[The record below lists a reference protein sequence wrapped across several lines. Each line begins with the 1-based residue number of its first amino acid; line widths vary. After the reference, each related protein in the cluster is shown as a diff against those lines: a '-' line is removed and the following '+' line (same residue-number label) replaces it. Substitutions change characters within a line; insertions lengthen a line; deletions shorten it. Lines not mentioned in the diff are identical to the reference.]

1 MLKEYKQ
8 VFSNFIDEDRFELHS
23 YLTYLFNQSQDKD
36 EIQLED
42 EHIT

>member
-8 VFSNFIDEDRFELHS
+8 VFSDFIDEDQFELHS

-36 EIQLED
+36 LIQLED

>member
-36 EIQLED
+36 FIQLED

>member
-8 VFSNFIDEDRFELHS
+8 VFSNFIDEDRFELYS
-23 YLTYLFNQSQDKD
+23 YLIYLFNQSQDND
-36 EIQLED
+36 VIQLED

>member
-8 VFSNFIDEDRFELHS
+8 VFSDFIDEDRFELHS
-23 YLTYLFNQSQDKD
+23 YLTYLFNQSPDKD
-36 EIQLED
+36 LIQLED

>member
-23 YLTYLFNQSQDKD
+23 YLTYLFNQFQEKD
-36 EIQLED
+36 VIQLED

>member
-23 YLTYLFNQSQDKD
+23 YLTYLFIQSISGQRCNSGGK
-36 EIQLED
+36 
-42 EHIT
+42 

>member
-8 VFSNFIDEDRFELHS
+8 VFSNFIDEDRFKLHS

-36 EIQLED
+36 LIQLED

>member
-36 EIQLED
+36 LIQLED
-42 EHIT
+42 KHIT

>member
-8 VFSNFIDEDRFELHS
+8 VFSDFIDEDRFELHS
-23 YLTYLFNQSQDKD
+23 YLIYLFNQSRDKD
-36 EIQLED
+36 LTQLED

>member
-23 YLTYLFNQSQDKD
+23 YLTYLFNHFQDKD
-36 EIQLED
+36 VIQVEN
-42 EHIT
+42 EHLT

>member
-8 VFSNFIDEDRFELHS
+8 VFFNFIDEDRFELHS

-36 EIQLED
+36 VIRLED